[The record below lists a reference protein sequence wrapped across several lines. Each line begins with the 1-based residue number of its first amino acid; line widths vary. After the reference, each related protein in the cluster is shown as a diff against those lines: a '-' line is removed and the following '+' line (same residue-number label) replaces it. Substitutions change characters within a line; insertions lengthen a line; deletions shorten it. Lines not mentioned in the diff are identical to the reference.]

1 MAASEYFVTDTRDQG
16 VNLIR
21 QAAASVVRG
30 GSCALYDRIGSD
42 HFAGDQVSAD
52 AEMLQRA
59 LGLCPPKLVVRHINP
74 AHPIGFRSKI

>member
-21 QAAASVVRG
+21 HAAISVVRG
-30 GSCALYDRIGSD
+30 SSRAFYDRIGSD

-59 LGLCPPKLVVRHINP
+59 LGLRPPKLVGRHINP